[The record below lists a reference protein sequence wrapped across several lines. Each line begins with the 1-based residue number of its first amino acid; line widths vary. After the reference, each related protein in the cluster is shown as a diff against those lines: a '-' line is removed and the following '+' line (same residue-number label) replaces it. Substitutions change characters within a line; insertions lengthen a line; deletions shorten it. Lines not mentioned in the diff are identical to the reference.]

1 MLKDWVLARSKQSS
15 SCGSSWGGKNRLGF
29 EVKRSLM
36 FQVKRDSILQGL
48 EDPGDTSFWAKLGC
62 LLDIL

>member
-1 MLKDWVLARSKQSS
+1 MLKVWVLTRSKQSS
-15 SCGSSWGGKNRLGF
+15 SCGSSWRGKNRLSF

-36 FQVKRDSILQGL
+36 FQVKRDSTLMGH
-48 EDPGDTSFWAKLGC
+48 EDAGDTSFWAKIGY